1 MSEVTNF
8 NEYKFERTVWA
19 DIQLAKICPGNDIKK
34 IDALLTCDDT
44 EKQFDSMM
52 QIVQIMNQAYI
63 KKAKRLNPEEE
74 CFEITREILEDM
86 DEDDFTTI
94 TLIAMGRFDKD
105 GEVSVLAEPKKEE
118 ADKTK
123 S

>member
-34 IDALLTCDDT
+34 IDQLLTCDDT

-63 KKAKRLNPEEE
+63 RKAKRLNPEED
-74 CFEITREILEDM
+74 CIEITREILEDM
-86 DEDDFTTI
+86 DEDDFTKI